1 MGGKWDLQR
10 TCIGLT
16 WEVHINELWKM
27 SFLFHLIN
35 EKILLKLYDYH
46 LFAVTL
52 PTVKKIDNM
61 RDFVKIIF
69 VLCAVTM
76 TVACTRPNRNNNT
89 TEDPLS
95 VKYENDLFSI
105 DLPSGWEID
114 DSGWL
119 GLDSMQNEVE
129 IHSSNSPVWF
139 HIVKTFIP
147 IQWKN
152 VYEATEMAIAARA
165 MSGANVEL
173 IKRTDSVEV
182 GGYPTSILYFA
193 NVVDKDTIIQ
203 KQYVT
208 YLEDSHI
215 VIYFNEN
222 FYSNQWDEAQ
232 KYGEKIIG
240 SVKLKKVVNPLEK
253 DSVMKEA
260 IQKAM
265 DGKKI
270 QQEYIEKGKKI
281 VNGK

>member
-10 TCIGLT
+10 TCNGLT
-16 WEVHINELWKM
+16 WEVLIIV

-35 EKILLKLYDYH
+35 EKILLKLHDYH

-52 PTVKKIDNM
+52 PTVLKIDNM

-69 VLCAVTM
+69 VLCAVAM
-76 TVACTRPNRNNNT
+76 TVACTRPNRENNT
-89 TEDPLS
+89 TEDPLP
-95 VKYENDLFSI
+95 VKYENELFSI
-105 DLPSGWEID
+105 DLPSGWEVD

-119 GLDSMQNEVE
+119 GLDSMRNEVE
-129 IHSSNSPVWF
+129 LHSSNSPVWF
-139 HIVKTFIP
+139 HIVKTFMP

-165 MSGANVEL
+165 MSGAKAEL

-193 NVVDKDTIIQ
+193 NAVDNDTIIQ

-232 KYGEKIIG
+232 KYGEEIIG

-265 DGKKI
+265 DGNKIKK
-270 QQEYIEKGKKI
+270 EYIEKGKKI
-281 VNGK
+281 VKGTK

>member
-1 MGGKWDLQR
+1 
-10 TCIGLT
+10 
-16 WEVHINELWKM
+16 
-27 SFLFHLIN
+27 
-35 EKILLKLYDYH
+35 
-46 LFAVTL
+46 
-52 PTVKKIDNM
+52 M

-69 VLCAVTM
+69 VLCAIAM

-89 TEDPLS
+89 TTDPLP
-95 VKYENDLFSI
+95 VKYENELFSI
-105 DLPSGWEID
+105 AMPSGWEVD

-129 IHSSNSPVWF
+129 LYSNNAPVWF
-139 HIVKTFIP
+139 HIVKTFMP

-152 VYEATEMAIAARA
+152 IYEATEMAIAARA
-165 MSGANVEL
+165 LSGSNAEL
-173 IKRTDSVEV
+173 IERTDSVEV
-182 GGYPTSILYFA
+182 GGYPSSILYFA

-232 KYGEKIIG
+232 KYGDKIIG

-253 DSVMKEA
+253 NNAMKET

-265 DGKKI
+265 DGNKI
-270 QQEYIEKGKKI
+270 QKEYIEKGKKI
-281 VNGK
+281 VEETK

>member
-1 MGGKWDLQR
+1 MKG
-10 TCIGLT
+10 
-16 WEVHINELWKM
+16 
-27 SFLFHLIN
+27 FL
-35 EKILLKLYDYH
+35 KIVLL
-46 LFAVTL
+46 
-52 PTVKKIDNM
+52 
-61 RDFVKIIF
+61 
-69 VLCAVTM
+69 LCAVIT
-76 TVACTRPNRNNNT
+76 TVACSRPNRKHET
-89 TEDPLS
+89 ADPLP
-95 VKYENDLFSI
+95 VKYENELFSVAM
-105 DLPSGWEID
+105 PSGWEVD
-114 DSGWL
+114 DSHWL

-129 IHSSNSPVWF
+129 LYSKNSPVWF
-139 HIVKTFIP
+139 HIVKTFMP

-173 IKRTDSVEV
+173 IDRTDSVEV

-265 DGKKI
+265 DGNKI
-270 QQEYIEKGKKI
+270 QKEYIEKGKK
-281 VNGK
+281 VVKEAK

>member
-1 MGGKWDLQR
+1 
-10 TCIGLT
+10 
-16 WEVHINELWKM
+16 
-27 SFLFHLIN
+27 
-35 EKILLKLYDYH
+35 
-46 LFAVTL
+46 
-52 PTVKKIDNM
+52 M

-89 TEDPLS
+89 TEDPLP
-95 VKYENDLFSI
+95 VKYENELFSI

-139 HIVKTFIP
+139 HIVKTFMP

-193 NVVDKDTIIQ
+193 NALDNDTIIQ

-222 FYSNQWDEAQ
+222 FNSRQMDEAQ
-232 KYGEKIIG
+232 KYGDKIIN
-240 SVKLKKVVNPLEK
+240 SIKLKKVINPLEK

-265 DGKKI
+265 DANKI
-270 QQEYIEKGKKI
+270 QKEYIDKGKQVVKD
-281 VNGK
+281 NK

>member
-1 MGGKWDLQR
+1 
-10 TCIGLT
+10 
-16 WEVHINELWKM
+16 
-27 SFLFHLIN
+27 
-35 EKILLKLYDYH
+35 
-46 LFAVTL
+46 
-52 PTVKKIDNM
+52 
-61 RDFVKIIF
+61 
-69 VLCAVTM
+69 
-76 TVACTRPNRNNNT
+76 
-89 TEDPLS
+89 
-95 VKYENDLFSI
+95 
-105 DLPSGWEID
+105 
-114 DSGWL
+114 
-119 GLDSMQNEVE
+119 MQNEVE
-129 IHSSNSPVWF
+129 LYSKNSPVWF
-139 HIVKTFIP
+139 HIVKTFMP

-265 DGKKI
+265 DGNKI
-270 QQEYIEKGKKI
+270 QKEYIEKGKKVVRLSLSHLDRVLAWSAAHLLFENTTECVLAAETYKECNLTCTLCALLKKWHSLLKTEI
-281 VNGK
+281 VNVCCERSTPFLMEICTEICAVTIHVTCQSFDVNIWIKIEFLSLILLEKCGKILWFRISHF

>member
-1 MGGKWDLQR
+1 
-10 TCIGLT
+10 
-16 WEVHINELWKM
+16 
-27 SFLFHLIN
+27 
-35 EKILLKLYDYH
+35 
-46 LFAVTL
+46 
-52 PTVKKIDNM
+52 M
-61 RDFVKIIF
+61 RYFVKIIF

>member
-1 MGGKWDLQR
+1 
-10 TCIGLT
+10 
-16 WEVHINELWKM
+16 
-27 SFLFHLIN
+27 
-35 EKILLKLYDYH
+35 
-46 LFAVTL
+46 
-52 PTVKKIDNM
+52 M

-89 TEDPLS
+89 TEDPLP
-95 VKYENDLFSI
+95 VKYENELFSI

-139 HIVKTFIP
+139 HIVKTFMP

-215 VIYFNEN
+215 V
-222 FYSNQWDEAQ
+222 
-232 KYGEKIIG
+232 
-240 SVKLKKVVNPLEK
+240 KLKKVVNPLEK

>member
-1 MGGKWDLQR
+1 MKG
-10 TCIGLT
+10 
-16 WEVHINELWKM
+16 
-27 SFLFHLIN
+27 
-35 EKILLKLYDYH
+35 
-46 LFAVTL
+46 
-52 PTVKKIDNM
+52 
-61 RDFVKIIF
+61 FVKIIF
-69 VLCAVTM
+69 VLCAVAL

-89 TEDPLS
+89 KEDPLP
-95 VKYENDLFSI
+95 VKYENELFSLA
-105 DLPSGWEID
+105 LPNGWEVD
-114 DSGWL
+114 DSHWF

-129 IHSSNSPVWF
+129 LYSKNSSVWF
-139 HIVKTFIP
+139 HIVKTFMP

-173 IKRTDSVEV
+173 IDRTDSVEV
-182 GGYPTSILYFA
+182 GGYPSSILYFA

-232 KYGEKIIG
+232 KYDDKIIG
-240 SVKLKKVVNPLEK
+240 SIKLKKVINPLEK

-270 QQEYIEKGKKI
+270 QQEYIDKGKKI
-281 VNGK
+281 VNGNK